1 MDVISNILEL
11 YPIQVGLVIILV
23 CIVLFLTEIFT
34 SDLQKKKNQIIVQNS
49 RDYNLL
55 KNALPSVPVT
65 SLKGAGVEV
74 EKFSPK
80 CSLN

>member
-34 SDLQKKKNQIIVQNS
+34 SDLQKKKNQQIISWKIFFKKWFFLVIFII
-49 RDYNLL
+49 YGLVL
-55 KNALPSVPVT
+55 IFKNI
-65 SLKGAGVEV
+65 
-74 EKFSPK
+74 
-80 CSLN
+80 